1 MTPKI
6 SIIIPVLNEGSI
18 IDRTLSA
25 LRMDQGEELIVVDG
39 GSTDDTIKIAS
50 RYTEKVYQFSKGRA
64 RQMNHGAENAEGDIL
79 LFLHA
84 DCKLPTGAFT
94 LIRNTLKND
103 NVSFGAFDITYPN
116 GSICLR
122 VVSFFANLRSR
133 ITSIAYGD
141 QGIFLR
147 KETFLSVG
155 GFPEIPLME
164 DIEISR
170 RLKKLGKAKFLNPPI
185 TVSPRRFEKEGI
197 VYTVL
202 RDWRLALS
210 YTIFKTPPEKLIKH
224 YRDVR

>member
-1 MTPKI
+1 M
-6 SIIIPVLNEGSI
+6 SIIIPVLNEGATL
-18 IDRTLSA
+18 DRTLSA
-25 LRMDQGEELIVVDG
+25 LHIGQGEELIIVDG
-39 GSTDDTIKIAS
+39 GSTDDTVEIAS
-50 RYTEKVYQFSKGRA
+50 RYTEKIYKSGKGRA
-64 RQMNHGAENAEGDIL
+64 RQMNYGAEKADGDIL

-84 DCKLPTGAFT
+84 DCKLPSGAFT

-103 NVSFGAFDITYPN
+103 NVSFGAFDITYPDR
-116 GSICLR
+116 SICLGL
-122 VVSFFANLRSR
+122 VSFFANLRSR

-155 GFPEIPLME
+155 GFPDIPLME

-170 RLKKLGKAKFLNPPI
+170 RLKRLGRARFITPPI
-185 TVSPRRFEKEGI
+185 TASPRRFKKEGI

-210 YTIFKTPPEKLIKH
+210 YTIFKTPPEKLIKY